1 MDGVLVIDKPK
12 DMTSHDVIDVVRR
25 ASRTRSVGHA
35 GTLDPMAT
43 GVLVVAVGKATKLIR
58 FLKTD
63 PKEYHARIAFGLE
76 TDTDDISG
84 SVTSKKNASH
94 LRKEVLEKV
103 LSKFKG
109 RIKQV
114 PPAYSAVKVKGVP
127 SYRLA
132 RKGAAVEL
140 KPRMVEIY
148 ELKLENFKRGER
160 AEAELIAK
168 CSAGTY
174 IRSLARDLG
183 RELST
188 GGTLLSLRRLRSGAF
203 SIEQAVTPCALSD
216 HEAILTRF
224 LPIEQALGNLPSIRL
239 RAGMSDSVRNGQPV
253 TVKAIS
259 QCDEA
264 EKGSTVK
271 VLSGSGQIL
280 AIASATVRLDGIGS
294 MSKNEIVARP
304 IRVI

>member
-43 GVLVVAVGKATKLIR
+43 GVLVVAMGKATKLIR
-58 FLKTD
+58 FMKTD

-76 TDTDDISG
+76 TDTDDIDG
-84 SVTSKKNASH
+84 SVTLEKDASH
-94 LRKEVLEKV
+94 LKQEVVERA

-109 RIKQV
+109 KIEQV

-140 KPRMVEIY
+140 KPRTVEVY
-148 ELKLENFKRGER
+148 ELELLSFKPGER
-160 AEAELIAK
+160 AEAELSVK

-174 IRSLARDLG
+174 VRSLARDLG
-183 RELST
+183 RELGT
-188 GGTLLSLRRLRSGAF
+188 GGTMLSLRRVRSGAF
-203 SIEQAVTPCALSD
+203 SIEHAVTPCALSD
-216 HEAILTRF
+216 HEAILTRII
-224 LPIEQALGNLPSIRL
+224 PVEKALGNLPSIRL
-239 RAGMSDSVRNGQPV
+239 RAGMSDRVKNGQPV
-253 TVKAIS
+253 TVKAVS
-259 QCDEA
+259 ECDEA
-264 EKGSTVK
+264 EKGSIVK
-271 VLSGSGQIL
+271 VLNGSGQIL
-280 AIASATVRLDGIGS
+280 AIATATVRLDGIES
-294 MSKNEIVARP
+294 MGKNEIVAKP
-304 IRVI
+304 VRVV